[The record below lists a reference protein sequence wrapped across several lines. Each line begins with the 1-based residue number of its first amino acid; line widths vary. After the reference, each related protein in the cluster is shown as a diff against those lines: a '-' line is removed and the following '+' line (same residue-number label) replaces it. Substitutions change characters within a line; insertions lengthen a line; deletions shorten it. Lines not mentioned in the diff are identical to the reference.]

1 MCTLGPSRQSCC
13 ANESSS
19 YQTAEESPQTEKQ
32 MAGKRK
38 GDSHGASSCA
48 HRGTGFR
55 EKTMR
60 DAKQPK
66 QMEAEILE
74 TLRRPIEKEMLA
86 GLHTYVE
93 SLTDDEAGYVKKFLE
108 RRRVAMNE
116 QSFSVA
122 PRMQ

>member
-1 MCTLGPSRQSCC
+1 
-13 ANESSS
+13 
-19 YQTAEESPQTEKQ
+19 

-86 GLHTYVE
+86 GLHTYIE
-93 SLTDDEAGYVKKFLE
+93 LLSEDEKHYVKKFPE
-108 RRRVAMNE
+108 RRRAATDK
-116 QSFSVA
+116 QWSSPA
-122 PRMQ
+122 PRMP